1 LLSTNAI
8 LAFHVQA
15 VSHMSDTPRRDD
27 DPEGR
32 YANYFQIG
40 FNTQEFVIDFGQQYL
55 PDAERIHTRIV
66 TSPSSAQTL
75 VELLAQTLQR
85 YGELYKTRE
94 SHDA

>member
-1 LLSTNAI
+1 
-8 LAFHVQA
+8 VQA
-15 VSHMSDTPRRDD
+15 TSHMSDTPRRDE

-40 FNTQEFVIDFGQQYL
+40 FNAQEFVIDFGQQYV

-75 VELLAQTLQR
+75 AELLTQTLQR
-85 YGELYKTRE
+85 YGELYKTPE
-94 SHDA
+94 GHDA